1 MVFCFAYNLQLRHIA
16 LKQREKLFFLKKK
29 KNAFELCRSDL
40 SRGKCHFIGIFFF
53 FLSSSCCLR
62 KDGFSFLSLVL
73 DEKGAQEH

>member
-53 FLSSSCCLR
+53 FEQQLLFEERRVFISFSSIR
-62 KDGFSFLSLVL
+62 
-73 DEKGAQEH
+73 